1 MKQKYFDG
9 SKSIFMLEKIILLQ
23 QKNIF
28 TITII
33 CCLLMLQLKY
43 CQVRKCCLALKQGD
57 LETLSTISSSVEAR
71 TQRITEVVRAE
82 MESFEAGVY
91 TEAVLAAVTRLHS
104 DLVPSL
110 VTEVNTAIECL
121 LAAPQL
127 EVGGLQKYF
136 N

>member
-1 MKQKYFDG
+1 
-9 SKSIFMLEKIILLQ
+9 MLEKIICCNR
-23 QKNIF
+23 KIF
-28 TITII
+28 PTITII

-71 TQRITEVVRAE
+71 TQRISEVVRAE

-91 TEAVLAAVTRLHS
+91 TEAVLEAVTRLHT

-127 EVGGLQKYF
+127 EVGGLKIF
-136 N
+136 

>member
-1 MKQKYFDG
+1 M
-9 SKSIFMLEKIILLQ
+9 
-23 QKNIF
+23 
-28 TITII
+28 
-33 CCLLMLQLKY
+33 Y

-91 TEAVLAAVTRLHS
+91 TEAVLEAVTRLHS

-121 LAAPQL
+121 LAVPQL
-127 EVGGLQKYF
+127 EVGGFQKYF
-136 N
+136 NKRKIFRYSEGG